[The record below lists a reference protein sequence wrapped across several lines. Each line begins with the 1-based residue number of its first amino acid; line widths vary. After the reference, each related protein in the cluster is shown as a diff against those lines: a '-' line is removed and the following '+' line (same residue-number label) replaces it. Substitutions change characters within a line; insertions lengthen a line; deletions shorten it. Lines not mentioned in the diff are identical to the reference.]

1 MARFEINILGCG
13 AATPSLRH
21 LPACQVI
28 DYRDRLLMVDAGEGA
43 QLSMRRQRLKY
54 SRLTDIFISHLH
66 GDHFLGVLGLIST
79 MSLHEKSGTV
89 TIHTFEQGAEL
100 LQTIF
105 KTILRDPSFDL
116 RYNII
121 DPRKG
126 GLVLDE
132 KNFTVT
138 AFPLYHKIDC
148 VGYRFD
154 EKPKLR
160 HIKGDMAAFYKIPH
174 YRIPEIKAGA
184 DFVTD
189 DGRIIPNAVLT
200 TDADPSVSY
209 AYASDTAFN
218 PAVAEAVRGVDLLYH
233 EATYCDDFLAKAAE
247 RGHSTA
253 SQAAE
258 IARMA
263 GVGQLLL
270 GHFSKTNIDE
280 TPLLEQARAIFPN
293 TLLASEGMKIELLP

>member
-28 DYRDRLLMVDAGEGA
+28 DYRDRLMMVDAGEGA

-79 MSLHEKSGTV
+79 MSLHQKSGTV

-100 LQTIF
+100 LQTVF

-121 DPRKG
+121 NPREG
-126 GLVLDE
+126 GLVLDD

-138 AFPLYHKIDC
+138 AFPLYHRIDC

-160 HIKGDMAAFYKIPH
+160 HIRGDMIAFHAIPH

-218 PAVAEAVRGVDLLYH
+218 PAVAEAVRGVDVLYH
-233 EATYCDDFLAKAAE
+233 EGTYGDDGLAKAAE

-253 SQAAE
+253 AQAAE
-258 IARMA
+258 IARLA
-263 GVGQLLL
+263 GVGQLVI
-270 GHFSKTNIDE
+270 GHFSKTYLDE

-293 TLLASEGMKIELLP
+293 TVLATEGMKIELLP

>member
-218 PAVAEAVRGVDLLYH
+218 PTVAEAVRGVDLLYH

>member
-121 DPRKG
+121 DPHKG
-126 GLVLDE
+126 GLVLDD

-160 HIKGDMAAFYKIPH
+160 HIKGDMAAFHKIPH